1 MPAFVLTLCLLQG
14 APLLLT
20 AGLVT
25 LTTLPM
31 LFFYRIFMN
40 LLAEQRAEFEKEATR
55 RKQA

>member
-1 MPAFVLTLCLLQG
+1 
-14 APLLLT
+14 
-20 AGLVT
+20 
-25 LTTLPM
+25 M